1 MRTNTIKLAVAGS
14 AIAVFMAFSAPS
26 QAMELGAKAG
36 TDFTELN
43 VGMGRQTS
51 GLYIEG
57 NWAKNTQ
64 NGRQIGGVSSGFNI
78 PLGPA
83 MINLGAKALY
93 MQGSTSDNEGV
104 AFPIGG
110 GITVSFTDS
119 LAFYA
124 EGYSAPDA
132 LSNRVKSYTEADAG
146 FSWVPVEPLKLKAGY
161 RYVGLDG
168 TAGNPDERIIDGAY
182 LGAEMDF

>member
-1 MRTNTIKLAVAGS
+1 MRKNTIKLTVAGS
-14 AIAVFMAFSAPS
+14 VMAVFLAFSGQT
-26 QAMELGAKAG
+26 QAVELGAKAG

-43 VGMGRQTS
+43 AGMGRQTS
-51 GLYIEG
+51 GLYIDG
-57 NWAKNTQ
+57 NWAKNTK
-64 NGRQIGGVSSGFNI
+64 NGRQIGGAATGFNI
-78 PLGPA
+78 PVGPA

-104 AFPIGG
+104 AFPVGG
-110 GITVSFTDS
+110 GITVPFTDS

-146 FSWVPVEPLKLKAGY
+146 FSWVPFAPVKVKAGY
-161 RYVGLDG
+161 RYIGLDG
-168 TAGNPDERIIDGAY
+168 TAGNPNERIIDGAY